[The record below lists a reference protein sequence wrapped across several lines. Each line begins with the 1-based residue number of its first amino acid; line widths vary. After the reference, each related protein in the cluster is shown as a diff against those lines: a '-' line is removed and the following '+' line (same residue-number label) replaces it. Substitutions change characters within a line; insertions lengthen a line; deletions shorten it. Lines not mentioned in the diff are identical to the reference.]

1 MSVSTHSFSPSGR
14 AVDGRVSK
22 YLRYIRGTY
31 SSYDL
36 VAFFFELDGVRIPR
50 SPIFVDVPGVEVSK
64 ISTLML
70 AKSSGV
76 GSQASV

>member
-1 MSVSTHSFSPSGR
+1 MSVSTKFFSPSSR
-14 AVDGRVSK
+14 AVDGRVLK
-22 YLRYIRGTY
+22 YLHYIRGTY

-50 SPIFVDVPGVEVSK
+50 FPIFVDVPGVEVSK

-70 AKSSGV
+70 AKAV
-76 GSQASV
+76 A